1 MMSTPVTE
9 QQTRRPSVLQR
20 IAHLAPMLALTFTT
34 GIVDAVGYLGLD
46 RVFTGN
52 MTGNV
57 VILGMALAG
66 ADSLPVVGPA
76 LALAAFLVGAIV
88 SGRVLRTAGTG
99 WTRRT
104 TTMFAVV
111 AVVVAGTGAL
121 ATVAGR
127 PAEPVALTI
136 TGGIAFAMGLQA
148 AAARHLS
155 VADVTTVVVTSTI
168 TGLAAD
174 SWLGLR
180 TGQRWPRRVL
190 AIALIAAGAFAGAV
204 LLRVHLAAGLF
215 VAAALIAAAVLF
227 GHTVAARDARQSA
240 TGESRPA

>member
-1 MMSTPVTE
+1 MSTPVTE

-104 TTMFAVV
+104 TAMFAVV

>member
-66 ADSLPVVGPA
+66 ADSLPIVGPA
-76 LALAAFLVGAIV
+76 LALGAFLVGAIV

-121 ATVAGR
+121 AAVAGR

>member
-1 MMSTPVTE
+1 MSTPLATPAQAE
-9 QQTRRPSVLQR
+9 RPSTLSLL
-20 IAHLAPMLALTFTT
+20 AHLAPMLALTFTT
-34 GIVDAVGYLGLD
+34 GVVDAVGYLGLD

-66 ADSLPVVGPA
+66 ADNLPVAGPS
-76 LALAAFLVGAIV
+76 LALAAFMVGAIV

-99 WTRRT
+99 WSRRT

-111 AVVVAGTGAL
+111 ATLVAVTGVL
-121 ATVAGR
+121 AAIDGH
-127 PAEPVALTI
+127 PAEPIALTI
-136 TGGIAFAMGLQA
+136 TGGLAFAMGLQA

-174 SWLGLR
+174 SWFGLR

-190 AIALIAAGAFAGAV
+190 AIVLIAAGAFTGAL
-204 LLRVHLAAGLF
+204 LLRAHLSAGLF
-215 VAAALIAAAVLF
+215 TAAVLIAAATVF
-227 GHTVAARDARQSA
+227 GHAVTARDAR
-240 TGESRPA
+240 RLPAVEGVSS

>member
-1 MMSTPVTE
+1 MSTPVTE

-76 LALAAFLVGAIV
+76 LALGAFLVGAIV

-121 ATVAGR
+121 AAVAGR

-190 AIALIAAGAFAGAV
+190 AIALIAAGAFAGAI

-227 GHTVAARDARQSA
+227 GHTVAARDARQPV
-240 TGESRPA
+240 TGETGPA

>member
-1 MMSTPVTE
+1 MMSTPLADPT
-9 QQTRRPSVLQR
+9 TARGPSGPSRL
-20 IAHLAPMLALTFTT
+20 AHLAPMLALTFTT

-66 ADSLPVVGPA
+66 ADKLPIVGPA
-76 LALAAFLVGAIV
+76 LALAAFMAGAIV
-88 SGRVLRTAGTG
+88 SGRSLRTAGSG

-104 TTMFAVV
+104 TTVFAVV
-111 AVVVAGTGAL
+111 AAL
-121 ATVAGR
+121 AALTGVLAATAGR
-127 PAEPVALTI
+127 PAEPTALVI
-136 TGGIAFAMGLQA
+136 TGGLAFAMGLQA

-190 AIALIAAGAFAGAV
+190 AIALIAAGAFTGAL
-204 LLRVHLAAGLF
+204 LLRVHLSAGLF
-215 VAAALIAAAVLF
+215 TAAVLIAAATVF
-227 GHTVAARDARQSA
+227 GHAVTARDARRTA
-240 TGESRPA
+240 GVRDEG

>member
-1 MMSTPVTE
+1 MSTPVTE

>member
-1 MMSTPVTE
+1 MTIPLAGPPATH
-9 QQTRRPSVLQR
+9 RPSMLSR
-20 IAHLAPMLALTFTT
+20 LAHLAPMLALTFTT

-66 ADSLPVVGPA
+66 ADNLPIIGPA
-76 LALAAFLVGAIV
+76 LALAAFLVGAVV
-88 SGRVLRTAGTG
+88 SGRILRTAGTG

-104 TTMFAVV
+104 TTMFAIV
-111 AVVVAGTGAL
+111 AALVAATAVL
-121 ATVAGR
+121 AAVSGR
-127 PAEPVALTI
+127 AAEPVALTI
-136 TGGIAFAMGLQA
+136 TGGLAFAMGAQA

-190 AIALIAAGAFAGAV
+190 AIALIAAGAFTGAL
-204 LLRVHLAAGLF
+204 LLRVHLSAGLF
-215 VAAALIAAAVLF
+215 AAAALITAATVF
-227 GHTVAARDARQSA
+227 GHAVTARDVR
-240 TGESRPA
+240 G

>member
-1 MMSTPVTE
+1 MSTPVTE

-66 ADSLPVVGPA
+66 ADSLPIVGPA
-76 LALAAFLVGAIV
+76 LALGAFLVGAIV

-121 ATVAGR
+121 AAVAGR